1 MFLARHAIECPSFA
15 QFLLIMLAMPA
26 NTSPV
31 ERGFSQL
38 EMVATKRRNY
48 LKPENLETLF
58 LLAALK
64 ISVKSTDSWNN
75 EVDIN

>member
-1 MFLARHAIECPSFA
+1 
-15 QFLLIMLAMPA
+15 MLATPA

-31 ERGFSQL
+31 ECGLSQS
-38 EMVATKRRNY
+38 EMVATQRRNH

-64 ISVKSTDSWNN
+64 ISMKPADYYKNK
-75 EVDIN
+75 IKILG

>member
-1 MFLARHAIECPSFA
+1 
-15 QFLLIMLAMPA
+15 MLATPA
-26 NTSPV
+26 KTSRV

-38 EMVATKRRNY
+38 QMVATKRRNH

-64 ISVKSTDSWNN
+64 IPVKPADCYEDEIKILEQWSRC
-75 EVDIN
+75 